1 MLITLSSLPGA
12 GSSTAAKLLAR
23 RLGIPRIDAGDIW
36 DEVARERNMSVL
48 ELNLTAERDKS
59 IDTALDKKM
68 LEHARAP
75 GDRLLEARLIGW
87 FCKRNN
93 IPAFKVWAD
102 CALAIRAQRIAAREH
117 ADVTAMEEETK
128 RRETSEA
135 KRYQTY
141 YGIDISDR
149 SIYDLI
155 VDSSEK
161 SPKEIVDAII
171 TKLPMN
177 H

>member
-12 GSSTAAKLLAR
+12 GSSTAAKLLAK

-36 DEVARERNMSVL
+36 DAVAAERKMSVL
-48 ELNLTAERDKS
+48 ELNLAAERDKS
-59 IDTALDKKM
+59 IDTALDEKM
-68 LEHARAP
+68 LGYARAP

-87 FCKRNN
+87 FCHRNF
-93 IPAFKVWAD
+93 IPALKVWVD
-102 CALAIRAQRIAAREH
+102 CSLSIRAERIAAREH
-117 ADVTAMEEETK
+117 ADAATMEEETR

-141 YGIDISDR
+141 YGIDISDC

-155 VDSSEK
+155 VDSATK
-161 SPKEIVDAII
+161 SPKEIVDAIMA
-171 TKLPMN
+171 KLPSN